1 MRIEESALLLSQSI
15 STIVIDKI
23 DQQYLARVVRYLEHE
38 LHCKMT
44 PLANGDGHLVQLPA
58 GTVEETYA
66 GQSTQWT
73 HRTTIRFPGGTTLQK
88 YVASSIH
95 PNQRAQTML
104 AFPRSILDASED
116 SVTLEEQPVTR
127 H

>member
-1 MRIEESALLLSQSI
+1 MEDSTLLLSRPI
-15 STIVIDKI
+15 NTMAIDKI
-23 DQQYLARVVRYLEHE
+23 DQQYLARVVWYLEHE

-44 PLANGDGHLVQLPA
+44 PLANGEGHLIQFPA

-73 HRTTIRFPGGTTLQK
+73 HKTTIRFPGGTTLQK

-95 PNQRAQTML
+95 PHQPAQTML
-104 AFPRSILDASED
+104 AFPRSILDALED
-116 SVTLEEQPVTR
+116 PVTLEEQPVTR
-127 H
+127 R